1 MPNRRGTA
9 IRSEEPSPL
18 KKIRETLDS
27 IVKKMGYNPDA
38 ERGEEGFIIHH
49 VNPVYETKSMDSGQT
64 IVIMAVGVLLILL
77 AGYLIIYNIF
87 KISIEKD
94 IRLYGQLKT
103 IGTAPRQIRYM
114 VSRQGMMLSLVGIP
128 AGLVLGWL
136 LGNALQP
143 LVMASTSY
151 SETVFIKPNVWV
163 WLFAAAFTLL
173 TVRISCSRPG
183 KIAGKISP
191 VEALKYHGTGSGK
204 EETEKRQGFQE
215 PHPADGSSQFGKKQG
230 ENGSGDLIHLS
241 ERHSPEQ
248 RIKFYRKY
256 G

>member
-1 MPNRRGTA
+1 
-9 IRSEEPSPL
+9 
-18 KKIRETLDS
+18 
-27 IVKKMGYNPDA
+27 MGYNPDA

-128 AGLVLGWL
+128 AGLVLDGCWAMRCSLWSWPVHLTAKPYL
-136 LGNALQP
+136 LSQMCGYGCLP
-143 LVMASTSY
+143 LHLHS
-151 SETVFIKPNVWV
+151 
-163 WLFAAAFTLL
+163 
-173 TVRISCSRPG
+173 SR
-183 KIAGKISP
+183 
-191 VEALKYHGTGSGK
+191 
-204 EETEKRQGFQE
+204 
-215 PHPADGSSQFGKKQG
+215 
-230 ENGSGDLIHLS
+230 
-241 ERHSPEQ
+241 
-248 RIKFYRKY
+248 
-256 G
+256 